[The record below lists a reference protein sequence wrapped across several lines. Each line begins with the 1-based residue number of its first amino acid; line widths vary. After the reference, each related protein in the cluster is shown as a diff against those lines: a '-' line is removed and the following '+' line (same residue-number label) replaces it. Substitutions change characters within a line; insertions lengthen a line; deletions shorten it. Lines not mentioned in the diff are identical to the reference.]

1 MKHEINK
8 IGQLERVSFINFIY
22 SRMLTTYSDTN
33 ETENTILNFYPSR
46 HQVTFIA
53 IFSEVTHIIKID
65 QSDPFQDRMIFA
77 DCISYL
83 FHYQDSS

>member
-1 MKHEINK
+1 MKHGINK

-46 HQVTFIA
+46 HV
-53 IFSEVTHIIKID
+53 FSH
-65 QSDPFQDRMIFA
+65 FF
-77 DCISYL
+77 
-83 FHYQDSS
+83 

>member
-46 HQVTFIA
+46 HVFSH
-53 IFSEVTHIIKID
+53 FSEVTLI
-65 QSDPFQDRMIFA
+65 
-77 DCISYL
+77 
-83 FHYQDSS
+83 

>member
-8 IGQLERVSFINFIY
+8 IGQFERVSFINFIH

-46 HQVTFIA
+46 HV
-53 IFSEVTHIIKID
+53 FSHFFWSHPIEIVVAPIRDTWPKYALG
-65 QSDPFQDRMIFA
+65 R
-77 DCISYL
+77 
-83 FHYQDSS
+83 